1 MRKSRFLVLA
11 LVVAV
16 MMMGAGYAAWTEQ
29 VTITNNVCTG
39 ELDVD
44 LQAGGLVDTYS
55 AAGILDNTYATGD
68 YTVDAADAN
77 KATVTVEG
85 LYPGAIVEVSIPV
98 KNVGTLKAKEDLT
111 ISPVAPDGL
120 PAWLTCTNI
129 QAPDELDVD
138 EIGNIT
144 YTLTCSAAA
153 DESVMA
159 ELIGETGGTLPAVE
173 FDVVANY
180 KQFNL

>member
-1 MRKSRFLVLA
+1 MKKSRFLVLA

-44 LQAGGLVDTYS
+44 LQDGGFVNTFS
-55 AAGILDNTYATGD
+55 AAGVPDDTYATGD
-68 YTVDAADAN
+68 YTVDATDAN
-77 KATVTVEG
+77 KATVSIEG

-98 KNVGTLKAKEDLT
+98 KNVGTLKAIEDNV
-111 ISPVAPDGL
+111 VAPDL
-120 PAWLTCTNI
+120 SATPWLTCTNVE
-129 QAPDELDVD
+129 APDALDVND
-138 EIGNIT
+138 VGNIT
-144 YTLTCSAAA
+144 YTLTCDSAA
-153 DESVMA
+153 DETVMA
-159 ELIGETGGTLPAVE
+159 ELIGETGGSLPAVE

-180 KQFNL
+180 KQFNQ